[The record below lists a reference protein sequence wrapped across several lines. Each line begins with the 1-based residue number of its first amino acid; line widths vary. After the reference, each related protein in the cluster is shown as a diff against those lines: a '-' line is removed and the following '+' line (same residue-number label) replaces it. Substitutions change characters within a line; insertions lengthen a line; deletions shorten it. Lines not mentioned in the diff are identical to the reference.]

1 MENLYSSCPSPP
13 VAFADNIIS
22 FPKLWG
28 LSTFEL
34 KSFTSSLLPL
44 YSPNDII
51 PNCFSPKYF
60 VISTTTIWKLSYC
73 LSLCASI
80 LNSKSYALFFSIPL
94 ITYVFSF
101 SVITDVF
108 GIVIAIK
115 KYIKKWYTFF

>member
-1 MENLYSSCPSPP
+1 MYLLLFILNWFIFIVCFNLFTTRISKCDANSSVS
-13 VAFADNIIS
+13 I
-22 FPKLWG
+22 
-28 LSTFEL
+28 
-34 KSFTSSLLPL
+34 FTLFVPL

-108 GIVIAIK
+108 DAYGRGH
-115 KYIKKWYTFF
+115 